1 MENKK
6 SSNFFGGVTM
16 KKIIDLNIHEKI
28 YKSKK
33 QHLSILNGFD
43 LEVYAGEKIAIV
55 GKSGVGKTTLLNIL
69 GLLDTHYIGNYTLF
83 GSVTDAL
90 NLTQLATLRN
100 QKIGFVLQESALIHS
115 LTIEENIKLP
125 LLYATS
131 HKNDLSKGF
140 ENIVNSIGIS
150 SILKKKPIECSGGE
164 KSRAVFARA
173 IIMKP
178 QLILCDEPTAS
189 LDGENKDN
197 IINLLFKMNHDF
209 NTTIITVT
217 HDLEVAN
224 RHEKIIHLE
233 RVV

>member
-1 MENKK
+1 
-6 SSNFFGGVTM
+6 M
-16 KKIIDLNIHEKI
+16 KKIIDLNIEEKV

-33 QHLSILNGFD
+33 SQLSILNDFKFK
-43 LEVYAGEKIAIV
+43 VYAGEKIAIV
-55 GKSGVGKTTLLNIL
+55 GKSGVGKTSLLNIL
-69 GLLDTHYIGNYTLF
+69 GLLDRNYRGNYALLGVPTA
-83 GSVTDAL
+83 DL

-115 LTIEENIKLP
+115 LTIEDNIKLP
-125 LLYATS
+125 LLYTKS
-131 HKNDLSKGF
+131 SEIRDMDHFD
-140 ENIVNSIGIS
+140 NIIHEIGIGL
-150 SILKKKPIECSGGE
+150 ILKKKPLECSGGE

-178 QLILCDEPTAS
+178 ELILCDEPTAS

-197 IINLLFKMNHDF
+197 IVNLLFKMNQQF

-233 RVV
+233 RGI